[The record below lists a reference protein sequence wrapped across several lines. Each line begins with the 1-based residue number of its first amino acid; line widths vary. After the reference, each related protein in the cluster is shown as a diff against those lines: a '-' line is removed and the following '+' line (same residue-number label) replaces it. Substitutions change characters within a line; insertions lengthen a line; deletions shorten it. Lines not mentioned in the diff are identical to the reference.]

1 MRGPW
6 TDSEGAHWQA
16 RWQGAHQLGES
27 AYPSQPP
34 PSPPA
39 SARTPTGASLGR
51 GSGLGRAVLGH
62 AEGVGGV
69 GGAGE
74 GSGDRSWE
82 RGPGG
87 GRASFSPFVAG
98 ELYWFRCKDLSAQM
112 YQKGTTTRAS
122 DTSACRSWTT
132 PSPCIPIFVRMPDT
146 SACRSWTVVVGVCCV
161 GPRVFAS
168 GVGVLGWV
176 C

>member
-16 RWQGAHQLGES
+16 RWQGARQLGES
-27 AYPSQPP
+27 AYPSQSP

-74 GSGDRSWE
+74 GSWE

-98 ELYWFRCKDLSAQM
+98 ELYWFRC
-112 YQKGTTTRAS
+112 RI
-122 DTSACRSWTT
+122 CRLK
-132 PSPCIPIFVRMPDT
+132 
-146 SACRSWTVVVGVCCV
+146 CRLGRRRGVPGRGGSGGGLLYRPQGLCQW
-161 GPRVFAS
+161 GG
-168 GVGVLGWV
+168 GVGMGVWIRLSPLVFLGMDPRVLGWGWEG
-176 C
+176 